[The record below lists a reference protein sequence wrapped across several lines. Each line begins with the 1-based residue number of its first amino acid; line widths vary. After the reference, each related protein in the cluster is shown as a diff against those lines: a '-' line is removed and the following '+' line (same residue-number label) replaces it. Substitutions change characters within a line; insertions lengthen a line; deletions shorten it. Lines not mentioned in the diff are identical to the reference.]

1 MSTVGISGTKEEME
15 EVTKTTTIGFKN
27 QRRLSSSG
35 GEHWHP
41 GGPGRVCE
49 QVGYEGEG
57 APAGDQH
64 LHEHAEGATGGRAQ
78 PRHLGRQPD
87 RTCASLC

>member
-15 EVTKTTTIGFKN
+15 EVTKTTTKTEKTSF
-27 QRRLSSSG
+27 SG
-35 GEHWHP
+35 GEYWHP

-64 LHEHAEGATGGRAQ
+64 LHEHAEGAAGGRAQ